1 MREPEMAEIA
11 AWIDKVVSAPDDDGL
26 AERIAG
32 EVRELCAR
40 FPAPG
45 ISVSD

>member
-1 MREPEMAEIA
+1 MKEPEMQQIA
-11 AWIDKVVSAPDDDGL
+11 AWMDAAIGAPTDAAL
-26 AERIAG
+26 HERIAG

-45 ISVSD
+45 ILI